1 MKKVNKKKP
10 PVLLPED
17 DDKKIYAERIA
28 ELKRMN
34 ADLTVMLEEYRKKE
48 RKIAD
53 ALSYADAL
61 QKSVEKELKIKFSLE
76 CERLCAFRKK
86 WIAAAKN
93 GSAEKDYEKTLSV
106 LDECRKTLLAEF
118 EDEKIDDFLEETERL
133 DKLDHTASSEKTT
146 KKRHID
152 ELSEEELQELLRQL

>member
-86 WIAAAKN
+86 WITAAKN

-106 LDECRKTLLAEF
+106 LDECRKTLLEEF
-118 EDEKIDDFLEETERL
+118 EDEKTDDFLEETERL
-133 DKLDHTASSEKTT
+133 DKLDHAASSEKPAE
-146 KKRHID
+146 KRHID
-152 ELSEEELQELLRQL
+152 ELSEEELQDLLRQL

>member
-10 PVLLPED
+10 PILLPED

-86 WIAAAKN
+86 WITAAKN

-106 LDECRKTLLAEF
+106 LDECRKTLLEEF
-118 EDEKIDDFLEETERL
+118 EDEKTDDFLDGPRRVER
-133 DKLDHTASSEKTT
+133 KTRRKT
-146 KKRHID
+146 PYRRTQRRRIAGPSKAIISHR
-152 ELSEEELQELLRQL
+152 RRR

>member
-106 LDECRKTLLAEF
+106 LDECRKTLLSEF

>member
-10 PVLLPED
+10 PLLPEN

-48 RKIAD
+48 RKIVD

-61 QKSVEKELKIKFSLE
+61 QKSVEKELKIKYSLE

-93 GSAEKDYEKTLSV
+93 GSAEKDYQKTLSA
-106 LDECRKTLLAEF
+106 LDECRKILLEEF

-133 DKLDHTASSEKTT
+133 DKLDAAVSHEKNTE
-146 KKRHID
+146 KRHID

>member
-1 MKKVNKKKP
+1 MKKVNKKRP

-106 LDECRKTLLAEF
+106 LDECRKTLLEEF
-118 EDEKIDDFLEETERL
+118 EDEKTDDFLEETERL
-133 DKLDHTASSEKTT
+133 DKLDRAVPNEKPAE
-146 KKRHID
+146 KRHID
-152 ELSEEELQELLRQL
+152 ELSEEELQELLKQL